1 MKLSHAIM
9 AAVVAATTVGCAGP
23 THLQY
28 DFGRAYMTTF
38 RVQSDLTRPSV
49 ANQSYT
55 LYGPEAAAIRLN
67 VESTITEQK
76 DADSTVDK

>member
-1 MKLSHAIM
+1 MKTVSIVPALLLAAI
-9 AAVVAATTVGCAGP
+9 ALTGCAGAQ
-23 THLQY
+23 HLQY

-67 VESTITEQK
+67 AQSAATEEKEATSDIQ
-76 DADSTVDK
+76 

>member
-1 MKLSHAIM
+1 MTRAIVLF
-9 AAVVAATTVGCAGP
+9 ASLVSLGACAGP

-38 RVQSDLTRPSV
+38 RVQADLTRPSV
-49 ANQSYT
+49 ANQSYG

-67 VESTITEQK
+67 VEATVTESK
-76 DADSTVDK
+76 SADETTVEN